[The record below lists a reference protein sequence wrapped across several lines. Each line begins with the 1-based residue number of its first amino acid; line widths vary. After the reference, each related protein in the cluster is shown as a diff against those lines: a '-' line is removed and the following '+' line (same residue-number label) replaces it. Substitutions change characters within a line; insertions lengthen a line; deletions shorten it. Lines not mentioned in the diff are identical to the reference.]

1 MIFEETRIH
10 LNIYIFSGLL
20 DFLAIPRQ
28 DTVLLVL
35 KNLAK
40 NFLARFFL
48 QK

>member
-1 MIFEETRIH
+1 MISRETRIH

-40 NFLARFFL
+40 ILRQIFL